1 MERLTKRNEDGSVGI
16 SEFRYYNYRD
26 FQKLASKLAEY
37 EDIGTVEE
45 FEKMKILF
53 GNDDIKVSEVV
64 NKILKE
70 YLQYKVIGTIEELK
84 NLKQWK
90 ADIIENFCKYDASS
104 FEEIIHNASNK
115 VINDFAEKLM
125 EYCSMSDMNRIMI
138 IQIAEKLKKEV

>member
-26 FQKLASKLAEY
+26 FQKFASKLAEY

-70 YLQYKVIGTIEELK
+70 YFQYKIIGTIEELK
-84 NLKQWK
+84 AIKSDGFTDHLLNMGFTKGYRK
-90 ADIIENFCKYDASS
+90 AID
-104 FEEIIHNASNK
+104 
-115 VINDFAEKLM
+115 DFAEEIM
-125 EYCSMSDMNRIMI
+125 ICCSMSDMNKKMI
-138 IQIAEKLKKEV
+138 KLITEKLKKEV